1 MAVVNEGALKK
12 MLKVSIVPFGVYSF
26 ICITLV
32 NVSYLYWV
40 GKNIMHILYYSV
52 KIKNNIYVYVL

>member
-40 GKNIMHILYYSV
+40 GKNIMHILYYIV
-52 KIKNNIYVYVL
+52 RIKNNIYVYVL

>member
-12 MLKVSIVPFGVYSF
+12 MLKVSIVPFGVYYF

-40 GKNIMHILYYSV
+40 GKNIMHISYSV

>member
-32 NVSYLYWV
+32 NVSYLY
-40 GKNIMHILYYSV
+40 
-52 KIKNNIYVYVL
+52 

>member
-40 GKNIMHILYYSV
+40 GKNIMRIWYYSV
-52 KIKNNIYVYVL
+52 KMKNNVYVL